1 MICGLYWLLLRDE
14 CVSFVDVHCNY
25 CRLTRLLGPPTAAE
39 TLDRTLG
46 LDQLRT
52 VVDVILFRM
61 RLKKK
66 LSVEAGKKVT
76 NFNQDTL
83 IAASTCNKKFRMTL
97 LIPSTPFCRNRV
109 ILRAS

>member
-1 MICGLYWLLLRDE
+1 MICGLYWLLRDE

-39 TLDRTLG
+39 TLDRTLAP
-46 LDQLRT
+46 DQLFS
-52 VVDVILFRM
+52 VLCCDVILFRM

-83 IAASTCNKKFRMTL
+83 IAA
-97 LIPSTPFCRNRV
+97 CRNP
-109 ILRAS
+109 I